1 MVAAGCAVSSSSPG
15 PEAQAAA
22 KRISSDISQYRKPSA
37 KAEKRGDAAD
47 LVHGANLFA
56 LVYDQVRSN
65 YVRKI
70 DDETLIAAATK
81 GIRKRHPN
89 PKKAKDQELVEAA
102 IQGMLTSLDSYST
115 YLDGRQLMAL
125 RDQTRGSFGGLGI
138 EVRKGKHYI
147 EVVTPID
154 DTPAARAGLEPN
166 DMIIRADNRSMKDMT
181 LREAV
186 LMLRGPPDSEVKL
199 SIKRGKKRPFDV
211 SIMRAIIKVKAARW
225 RIENNIGYLR
235 ITNFS
240 ERASDEVANALL
252 AIRRKLG
259 NRLKGFVVDLRNNP
273 GGLLNQSIK
282 VSDMFLQQGRIVSI
296 RERNTEHHE
305 VASRGDLADGL
316 PIVVLIN
323 KGSASAAEIVAGAL
337 KDNHR
342 ATLVGTQSF
351 GKGTVQTIIPLSRRD
366 AVKLT
371 TAIYLTPSGATV
383 EGGIKPDYP
392 VKLNDKRKGDEQLER
407 AYQLLNSRTAQ
418 RRRDL
423 RAH

>member
-1 MVAAGCAVSSSSPG
+1 VFAAGCAVKSSTPG
-15 PEAQAAA
+15 PEARAAA
-22 KRISSDISQYRKPSA
+22 KRISSDISHYRKPSA
-37 KAEKRGDAAD
+37 NGEKRGDAAG

-65 YVRKI
+65 YVRQV

-89 PKKAKDQELVEAA
+89 PKKAKDQELIEAA

-115 YLDGRQLMAL
+115 YLDGRQLKAL

-154 DTPAARAGLEPN
+154 DTPAARAGLKPN
-166 DMIIRADNRSMKDMT
+166 DMIIRADNRSMKDIT

-186 LMLRGPPDSEVKL
+186 LMLRGPPDSEIKL
-199 SIKRGKKRPFDV
+199 RIKRGKIPEFNV
-211 SIMRAIIKVKAARW
+211 AITRAIIKVAAVRW
-225 RIENNIGYLR
+225 RTEKQVGYLR
-235 ITNFS
+235 ITSFS
-240 ERASDEVANALL
+240 ERSSEEVAKALL
-252 AIRRKLG
+252 AIRGKLG
-259 NRLKGFVVDLRNNP
+259 NKLQGFVVDLRNNP

-282 VSDMFLQQGRIVSI
+282 ISNMFLQEGRIVSI
-296 RERNTEHHE
+296 RERNNEHHE
-305 VASRGDLADGL
+305 VANRGDLADGL

-337 KDNHR
+337 KDNRR
-342 ATLVGTQSF
+342 ATLVGTRSF

-371 TAIYLTPSGATV
+371 TAIYLTPSGGTV
-383 EGGIKPDYP
+383 EGGIHPDYS
-392 VKLNDKRKGDEQLER
+392 VKLDEKRKGDEQLQR
-407 AYQLLNSRTAQ
+407 AYQLLNKRTARRGRDSRT
-418 RRRDL
+418 
-423 RAH
+423 H

>member
-1 MVAAGCAVSSSSPG
+1 MKSSTPG

-22 KRISSDISQYRKPSA
+22 KRISSDITQYRKPAA
-37 KAEKRGDAAD
+37 KVEKRGDAGE

-65 YVRKI
+65 YVRQV

-89 PKKAKDQELVEAA
+89 PKKAKDQELIEAA

-115 YLDGRQLMAL
+115 YLDGKQLKAL
-125 RDQTRGSFGGLGI
+125 REQTRGNFGGLGI

-154 DTPAARAGLEPN
+154 DTPASRAGLKPN
-166 DMIIRADNRSMKDMT
+166 DMLIRADNRSLKDIS

-186 LMLRGPPDSEVKL
+186 LMLRGVPDSTVKL
-199 SIKRGKKRPFDV
+199 RIKRGKRPAFNV
-211 SIMRAIIKVKAARW
+211 SLTRAIINVAAVRW
-225 RIENNIGYLR
+225 RIEDQVGYLR

-240 ERASDEVANALL
+240 ERASEEVAHALL
-252 AIRRKLG
+252 AIRGKLG
-259 NRLKGFVVDLRNNP
+259 TKLQGFVLDLRNNP

-282 VSDMFLQQGRIVSI
+282 VSDHFLRKGRIVSI
-296 RERNTEHHE
+296 RERNHEHHE
-305 VASRGDLADGL
+305 IANKGDLADGL

-337 KDNHR
+337 KDNGR
-342 ATLVGTQSF
+342 ATLVGAQTF
-351 GKGTVQTIIPLSRRD
+351 GKGTVQTIIPLSRQD

-371 TAIYLTPSGATV
+371 TAVYLTPSGATV
-383 EGGIKPDYP
+383 EGGIQPHYL
-392 VKLNDKRKGDEQLER
+392 VKLDDKKEGDEQLQR
-407 AYQLLNSRTAQ
+407 ALRLLNRRTVHRSREIRTY
-418 RRRDL
+418 
-423 RAH
+423 